1 MSRNRCHATA
11 LIERVARAREAQAKQ
26 ELSRALAHEREQR
39 LVAEASA
46 GRLQDTETG
55 LTALIASERLDLLRT
70 RLYQDLASAQLIASA
85 NDQKILKEREE
96 ARSIRTNDLTR
107 KAHYHDRV
115 SHRARDVA
123 AARRSLEEAK
133 EADELIESW
142 VSRQVWK
149 APHD

>member
-123 AARRSLEEAK
+123 AACRSLEEAK

-142 VSRQVWK
+142 VLRQVWK